1 MARTVDQANT
11 PVIASVVRCFQR
23 RPDLLGALRQR
34 VTVLKAGLPGGASG
48 GAAGRME
55 FMSPSLSACLC
66 SRAWAVQR
74 HAAVARV
81 DTRKNLAVHCPHQ
94 PFGVCD
100 EPSFP
105 VSARS
110 SREKAVF
117 FALSDR
123 RCRKLPRRLTQEL
136 VKENIRSIQSSLYG
150 TRICCSDPSAV
161 YYSPTFM

>member
-1 MARTVDQANT
+1 MESTVDQAKT
-11 PVIASVVRCFQR
+11 PVIASAVRWVQR
-23 RPDLLGALRQR
+23 RPDLLGALGRC
-34 VTVLKAGLPGGASG
+34 VAVLKAGLPGGASG

-74 HAAVARV
+74 LVAVVRV

-110 SREKAVF
+110 PREKAVF

-136 VKENIRSIQSSLYG
+136 VKENIRIIQICLYG
-150 TRICCSDPSAV
+150 TRI
-161 YYSPTFM
+161 